1 MKHRLTGRRLGFP
14 AAVKAGRSAGRWLR
28 RYLYLL
34 LLFGQGL
41 GLPVAVRA
49 GCSPGR
55 WLRRNLYVLLLLAP
69 LVLYLPAIV
78 FWSSP
83 DRFAVVRSGS
93 MEPEFSAGD
102 LVFLRPVRQ
111 VQVGDVVAFRTSRG
125 IDGSVSRLL
134 HRVVAVDDS
143 GDRFTTKGDA
153 NPEPDPFRVG
163 LESLVGEATGFKVPY
178 AGYVTL
184 FLQSRLGLTWL
195 AIIALVSFYPTLTRL
210 VPWARRTAHRALTQ
224 AVGLETEQ
232 LDRVAAGVNE
242 NRKVLEELS
251 SSIAVGLETDQLDR
265 VAAGVNENRETLQ
278 ELSSSINEYL
288 RGPQTPTKPLDEF
301 NEDPESLAQ
310 STGRANPGG

>member
-1 MKHRLTGRRLGFP
+1 MNF
-14 AAVKAGRSAGRWLR
+14 LR
-28 RYLYLL
+28 HG
-34 LLFGQGL
+34 LFGQEL
-41 GLPVAVRA
+41 GLSAAVRMGRRA
-49 GCSPGR
+49 GR

-69 LVLYLPAIV
+69 LILYLPAIV

-111 VQVGDVVAFRTSRG
+111 IEVGDVVAFNTPRG

-153 NPEPDPFRVG
+153 NPEPDPFKVG

-184 FLQSRLGLTWL
+184 FLQSRLGLIWL

-210 VPWARRTAHRALTQ
+210 VPWARRTGQRALTQ

-232 LDRVAAGVNE
+232 LARVEAGV
-242 NRKVLEELS
+242 S
-251 SSIAVGLETDQLDR
+251 
-265 VAAGVNENRETLQ
+265 ENREVLQ
-278 ELSSSINEYL
+278 ELSSSISEYAVGL
-288 RGPQTPTKPLDEF
+288 QIHNDAMIRASRT
-301 NEDPESLAQ
+301 PESLAQ
-310 STGRANPGG
+310 STSGQIQGNEDFIEAEESTVPLQGERRGA

>member
-1 MKHRLTGRRLGFP
+1 MRHGLIEK
-14 AAVKAGRSAGRWLR
+14 
-28 RYLYLL
+28 
-34 LLFGQGL
+34 GL
-41 GLPVAVRA
+41 GLPAAVRVGRA
-49 GCSPGR
+49 AGR
-55 WLRRNLYVLLLLAP
+55 WLRRNLYLLLLLTP

-111 VQVGDVVAFRTSRG
+111 VEVGDVIAFTTPKG

-134 HRVVAVDDS
+134 HRVVAVDEG

-153 NPEPDPFRVG
+153 NLEPDPFKVG

-184 FLQSRLGLTWL
+184 FLQSQLGLIWL

-210 VPWARRTAHRALTQ
+210 APWARRTAHSALTQ

-232 LDRVAAGVNE
+232 LSRVEAGVSE
-242 NRKVLEELS
+242 NRKVLQELS
-251 SSIAVGLETDQLDR
+251 R
-265 VAAGVNENRETLQ
+265 VEAGVNENREVLQ
-278 ELSSSINEYL
+278 ELSSSINEYV
-288 RGPQTPTKPLDEF
+288 RGLQNNAEALDQF
-301 NEDPESLAQ
+301 SEDRESLAQ
-310 STGRANPGG
+310 STGGQIQTIEDFIETWESEAPLDEESGASSPARKPN

>member
-1 MKHRLTGRRLGFP
+1 MD
-14 AAVKAGRSAGRWLR
+14 VLR
-28 RYLYLL
+28 HGLIEK
-34 LLFGQGL
+34 GL
-41 GLPVAVRA
+41 GLPAAVRA
-49 GCSPGR
+49 GRVAGR
-55 WLRRNLYVLLLLAP
+55 WLRRNLYLLLLLTP

-111 VQVGDVVAFRTSRG
+111 VEVGDVIAFTTPKG

-134 HRVVAVDDS
+134 HRVVAVDEG

-153 NPEPDPFRVG
+153 NPEPDPFKVG

-184 FLQSRLGLTWL
+184 FLQSRLGLIWL

-210 VPWARRTAHRALTQ
+210 APWARRTAHRALTQ

-232 LDRVAAGVNE
+232 LDRVEAGVSE
-242 NRKVLEELS
+242 NRKVLQELS
-251 SSIAVGLETDQLDR
+251 R
-265 VAAGVNENRETLQ
+265 VEAGVNENREVLQ
-278 ELSSSINEYL
+278 ELSSSINEYV
-288 RGPQTPTKPLDEF
+288 RGLQNNAEALDQF
-301 NEDPESLAQ
+301 SEDRESLAQ
-310 STGRANPGG
+310 STGGQIQKIEDFIDTWESEAPLDGESGASSPARKPN

>member
-1 MKHRLTGRRLGFP
+1 MP
-14 AAVKAGRSAGRWLR
+14 AAVRTGRIAGRWL
-28 RYLYLL
+28 
-34 LLFGQGL
+34 
-41 GLPVAVRA
+41 
-49 GCSPGR
+49 S
-55 WLRRNLYVLLLLAP
+55 RNLYVLLLLAP
-69 LVLYLPAIV
+69 LILYLPAIV

-111 VQVGDVVAFRTSRG
+111 IEVGDVVAFNTPRG

-153 NPEPDPFRVG
+153 NPEPDPFKVG

-184 FLQSRLGLTWL
+184 FLQSRLGLIWL

-210 VPWARRTAHRALTQ
+210 IPWARGAAHRALTQ

-232 LDRVAAGVNE
+232 LARVEAGV
-242 NRKVLEELS
+242 S
-251 SSIAVGLETDQLDR
+251 
-265 VAAGVNENRETLQ
+265 ENREVLQ
-278 ELSSSINEYL
+278 ELSSSISEYAMGL
-288 RGPQTPTKPLDEF
+288 RNHNDAMVRASGTL
-301 NEDPESLAQ
+301 ESLAQ
-310 STGRANPGG
+310 STGGQIQGNEDFIEAEESTVPLQGERHGA

>member
-1 MKHRLTGRRLGFP
+1 MRQRLGLG
-14 AAVKAGRSAGRWLR
+14 AV
-28 RYLYLL
+28 
-34 LLFGQGL
+34 
-41 GLPVAVRA
+41 VRA
-49 GCSPGR
+49 GHRAGG

-78 FWSSP
+78 FWSTP

-111 VQVGDVVAFRTSRG
+111 VEVGDVIAFRTSRG

-134 HRVVAVDDS
+134 HRVIAVDDS

-153 NPEPDPFRVG
+153 NPEPDPFKVG
-163 LESLVGEATGFKVPY
+163 LESLVGEATGFKVPF

-184 FLQSRLGLTWL
+184 FLQSRLGLIWL
-195 AIIALVSFYPTLTRL
+195 AIIALVSLYPTLTRL
-210 VPWARRTAHRALTQ
+210 VPWACRTAHRTLTQ

-232 LDRVAAGVNE
+232 LDRVAAGVDE
-242 NRKVLEELS
+242 NRQVLQKLS
-251 SSIAVGLETDQLDR
+251 VSIAVGLGSEQLDR

-278 ELSSSINEYL
+278 ELSSSINEYVRSL
-288 RGPQTPTKPLDEF
+288 QNPTEALDRFSEAS
-301 NEDPESLAQ
+301 ESLAQ
-310 STGRANPGG
+310 STGGQNQEIEDIIDAEERESPIHRESPAE

>member
-1 MKHRLTGRRLGFP
+1 MNVLRHVLIGLKLG
-14 AAVKAGRSAGRWLR
+14 V
-28 RYLYLL
+28 
-34 LLFGQGL
+34 
-41 GLPVAVRA
+41 PVAKETVR
-49 GCSPGR
+49 GGSR
-55 WLRRNLYVLLLLAP
+55 WLRRNLYLLLLLAP

-111 VQVGDVVAFRTSRG
+111 VEVGDVVAFRTPRG

-153 NPEPDPFRVG
+153 NPEPDPFKVG
-163 LESLVGEATGFKVPY
+163 LESLLGEATGFKVPF
-178 AGYVTL
+178 AGYVVL
-184 FLQSRLGLTWL
+184 FLQSQLGLIWL

-210 VPWARRTAHRALTQ
+210 APWARRSAQRALTQ

-232 LDRVAAGVNE
+232 LSRVEVSVNE
-242 NRKVLEELS
+242 NRKVLQDLS
-251 SSIAVGLETDQLDR
+251 R
-265 VAAGVNENRETLQ
+265 VEAGVNEIREVLQ
-278 ELSSSINEYL
+278 ELSNSMNE
-288 RGPQTPTKPLDEF
+288 
-301 NEDPESLAQ
+301 
-310 STGRANPGG
+310 

>member
-1 MKHRLTGRRLGFP
+1 MDVLRHSLIRQGLGLP
-14 AAVKAGRSAGRWLR
+14 SAVRAGRSAGL
-28 RYLYLL
+28 
-34 LLFGQGL
+34 
-41 GLPVAVRA
+41 
-49 GCSPGR
+49 
-55 WLRRNLYVLLLLAP
+55 WLRRNLYLLLLLAP

-93 MEPEFSAGD
+93 MEPKFSAGD

-111 VQVGDVVAFRTSRG
+111 VEVGDVIAFRTPRG

-134 HRVVAVDDS
+134 HRVVAVDDTR
-143 GDRFTTKGDA
+143 DRFTTKGDA
-153 NPEPDPFRVG
+153 NQEPDPFKVG

-195 AIIALVSFYPTLTRL
+195 AIIALVSLYPTLTRL
-210 VPWARRTAHRALTQ
+210 AAWARRTAHRALTQ

-242 NRKVLEELS
+242 NREVLQELS
-251 SSIAVGLETDQLDR
+251 SSIVGGLEAGQLHR
-265 VAAGVNENRETLQ
+265 MAAGVNVNRETLQ
-278 ELSSSINEYL
+278 ELSSSINKYVKGLHIHSETPDEFSEISKSLARSSGGQTREIEDFIEPGEREAPL
-288 RGPQTPTKPLDEF
+288 RGE
-301 NEDPESLAQ
+301 
-310 STGRANPGG
+310 GRSA